1 MKRHS
6 QKYYGFDVN
15 TKTIVL
21 DNITSE
27 FLKNMRSIRKNLG
40 FTQEFIANYA
50 NVQRTAITG
59 YERRYSNPLLV
70 VLIKLAEVLKT
81 DISESINY
89 KFFYRKIDTEKIRR
103 AMRVYGLSFTEIS
116 TMTGWDARTI
126 SIAARAKPNAS
137 IHCLN
142 DLLQVINKEKTAFA
156 VRQHLTRKKAGDD
169 YA

>member
-1 MKRHS
+1 MKHHS
-6 QKYYGFDVN
+6 RKYYGFDIN

-40 FTQEFIANYA
+40 FT
-50 NVQRTAITG
+50 
-59 YERRYSNPLLV
+59 
-70 VLIKLAEVLKT
+70 
-81 DISESINY
+81 
-89 KFFYRKIDTEKIRR
+89 
-103 AMRVYGLSFTEIS
+103 RVYGLSFVEIS

-126 SIAARAKPNAS
+126 SLAARAKPNAS